1 MAILGYARA
10 STIGQ
15 NLDVQLEKLREYG
28 CEEIFE
34 EKRSG
39 RRSRIACGTSAAATF
54 W

>member
-28 CEEIFE
+28 REEIFE

-39 RRSRIACGTSAAATF
+39 RRSRSACGTSAAVTS